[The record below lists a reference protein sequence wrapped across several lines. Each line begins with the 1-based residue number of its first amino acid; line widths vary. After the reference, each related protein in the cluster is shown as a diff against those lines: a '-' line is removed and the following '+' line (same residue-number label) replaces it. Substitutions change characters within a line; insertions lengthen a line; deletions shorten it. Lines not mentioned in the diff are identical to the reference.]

1 MLSASQDFASVDK
14 QARALAEQRVE
25 GQSILAAVDAALTAD
40 AALLSAEERSSITM
54 SQDSLRNSL
63 AGTDHRAIKHAIE
76 ALNRATEN
84 FAAQRMDASIKKALT
99 GQKIADLSS

>member
-1 MLSASQDFASVDK
+1 M
-14 QARALAEQRVE
+14 AEQRVE
-25 GQSILAAVDAALTAD
+25 GQSILAAVDAALAAD
-40 AALLSAEERSSITM
+40 GALLSAEERSAITR
-54 SQDSLRNSL
+54 SQDNLRNSL
-63 AGTDHRAIKHAIE
+63 AGTDHRAIKNAIE